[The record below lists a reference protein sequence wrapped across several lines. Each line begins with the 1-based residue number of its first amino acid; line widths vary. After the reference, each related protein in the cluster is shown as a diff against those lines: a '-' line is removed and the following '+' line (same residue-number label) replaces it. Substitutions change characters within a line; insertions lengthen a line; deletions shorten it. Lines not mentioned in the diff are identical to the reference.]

1 MVIILYGRKA
11 ISITT
16 GFIFDEKGSLSGK
29 IILVLCAR
37 FNEGI
42 IMTC

>member
-1 MVIILYGRKA
+1 MVMIRYRRKA
-11 ISITT
+11 ISITMDYILEGK
-16 GFIFDEKGSLSGK
+16 GFLAGK
-29 IILVLCAR
+29 VVLVLCAR

>member
-11 ISITT
+11 ISITM

-29 IILVLCAR
+29 IILILCAL

-42 IMTC
+42 FMTC